1 MGQPLPGR
9 IVFMGTPEFAAASLG
24 ALLEAKANV
33 VAAFTQP
40 DKPVGRKRILTE
52 PAVKVLARSAG
63 IPVHQPRTLK
73 DAAVVGTLRDLRPD
87 VIAVAAYGKILP
99 VDVLSIPPMGC
110 INVHA
115 SLLPRHRGASPIA
128 HAIWSGD
135 AETGV
140 TIMRMEEGLDTGPML
155 LQRAVPM
162 PAGATTESLTPM
174 LAGLGG
180 DLIVAALR
188 GLQADILED
197 APQDDALAT
206 HAPRLN
212 AGDGRLDFGRP
223 AASLERQVRAFRPWP
238 GTFFLLDGWKIKV
251 IEVRLGETARSGGRP
266 GTVVVGPESL
276 GVRCGDGRLLEIL
289 QLQREGRRPMS
300 AVAFL
305 RGFTLPEGT
314 VLPTV

>member
-1 MGQPLPGR
+1 
-9 IVFMGTPEFAAASLG
+9 MGTPEFAAASLG
-24 ALLEAKANV
+24 ALVKAKANV

-40 DKPVGRKRILTE
+40 DKPVGRKRVLTE

-73 DAAVVGTLRDLRPD
+73 DEVVAHTLRELRPD

-99 VDVLSIPPMGC
+99 VNVLGIPPMGC

-128 HAIWSGD
+128 HAIWAGD

-140 TIMRMEEGLDTGPML
+140 TIMKMEAGLDTGPIL
-155 LQRAVPM
+155 LQRALPM
-162 PAGATTESLTPM
+162 PAGATTESLTPL
-174 LAGLGG
+174 LADLGG

-188 GLQADILED
+188 GLQAGILE
-197 APQDDALAT
+197 AVPQDGSLAT
-206 HAPRLN
+206 HAPRLK
-212 AGDGRLDFGRP
+212 AEDGRLDFSEP
-223 AASLERQVRAFRPWP
+223 AANLERQVRAFRPWP
-238 GTFFLLDGWKIKV
+238 GTFFLLGDLKIKV
-251 IEVRLGETARSGGRP
+251 IDARLGEAACSGGCP

-289 QLQREGRRPMS
+289 QLQREGRRPM
-300 AVAFL
+300 AARAFL
-305 RGFTLPEGT
+305 RGFPLPEGT

>member
-1 MGQPLPGR
+1 MGQPLPAR
-9 IVFMGTPEFAAASLG
+9 IVFMGTPEFAAASLR
-24 ALLEAKANV
+24 ALVEAKANV

-40 DKPVGRKRILTE
+40 DKPVGRRRVVTE
-52 PAVKVLARSAG
+52 PAIKTLARSAG

-73 DAAVVGTLRDLRPD
+73 DEAVVVTLRDLRPD

-99 VDVLSIPPMGC
+99 RNVLSIPPMGC

-128 HAIWSGD
+128 HAIWAGD

-140 TIMRMEEGLDTGPML
+140 TIMKMEEGLDTGPML

-162 PAGATTESLTPM
+162 PTGATTESLTTL

-188 GLQADILED
+188 GLQADILEA

-212 AGDGRLDFGRP
+212 AGDGRLDFGQP
-223 AASLERQVRAFRPWP
+223 AVRLERQVRAFRPWP
-238 GTFFLLDGWKIKV
+238 GTFFLLDGRKIKV
-251 IEVRLGETARSGGRP
+251 IEARAGESALSGGRP
-266 GTVVVGPESL
+266 GTAVVGPESL

-300 AVAFL
+300 AGAFF
-305 RGFTLPEGT
+305 RGFALPEGT
-314 VLPTV
+314 VLSTV